1 MPLSAAAGLYD
12 PHPNIE
18 SLSAPSISCTKMSA
32 LVNGHANGVNGASG
46 GGGRGRFAEIPASVE
61 IPIGEEETVELSLED
76 LSDDPTELCSLLESE
91 RLDKHFWLVVALAY
105 AKQAQLSTAIEVL
118 NRGYQ
123 MYQQGQAEDRLAML
137 SALTWMYLR
146 KAREAPHRTGQ
157 FYGCSF

>member
-1 MPLSAAAGLYD
+1 MAS
-12 PHPNIE
+12 
-18 SLSAPSISCTKMSA
+18 
-32 LVNGHANGVNGASG
+32 LVNGHANGVNGASKEAHS
-46 GGGRGRFAEIPASVE
+46 RRFAEIPASVE

-105 AKQAQLSTAIEVL
+105 AKQAQYSTAIEVL

-137 SALTWMYLR
+137 SALTWMYLK
-146 KAREAPHRTGQ
+146 KAREAPHRTGWPKRCD
-157 FYGCSF
+157 FN